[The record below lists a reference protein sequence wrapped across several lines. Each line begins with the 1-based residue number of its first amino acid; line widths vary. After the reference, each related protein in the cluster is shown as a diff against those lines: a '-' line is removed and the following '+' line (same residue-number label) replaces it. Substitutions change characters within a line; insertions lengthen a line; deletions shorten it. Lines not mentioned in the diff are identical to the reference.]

1 MQRAL
6 SGSRTGPRKQPPHQV
21 EVEAAEQSISRICHK
36 ICLPNDTS
44 EVSPCPRDPAARS
57 WLTAQGNVP
66 HLGYLRTG
74 WSPLHH
80 FPALG
85 ALRCKERAVHPWVLQ
100 ASAGGG
106 RPQGRCQ
113 SS

>member
-44 EVSPCPRDPAARS
+44 EVSPCPRDPAAP
-57 WLTAQGNVP
+57 VP
-66 HLGYLRTG
+66 GSQPRVM
-74 WSPLHH
+74 SPTL
-80 FPALG
+80 
-85 ALRCKERAVHPWVLQ
+85 VI
-100 ASAGGG
+100 
-106 RPQGRCQ
+106 
-113 SS
+113 